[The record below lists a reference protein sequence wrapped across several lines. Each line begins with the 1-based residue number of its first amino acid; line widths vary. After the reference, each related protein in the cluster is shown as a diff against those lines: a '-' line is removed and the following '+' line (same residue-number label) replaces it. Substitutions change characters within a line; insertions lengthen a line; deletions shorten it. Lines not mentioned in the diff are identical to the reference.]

1 MRGYLY
7 LLIPFGFVALV
18 GTMVLFGRPT
28 GGPVAPAPQQIDTSP
43 LATSESPS
51 PNTEEVID
59 PDTDSASV
67 PTPSGPE
74 YDDNETILDEFTN

>member
-1 MRGYLY
+1 M
-7 LLIPFGFVALV
+7 
-18 GTMVLFGRPT
+18 
-28 GGPVAPAPQQIDTSP
+28 APAPQQIDTSP

-59 PDTDSASV
+59 PDTDSAGV